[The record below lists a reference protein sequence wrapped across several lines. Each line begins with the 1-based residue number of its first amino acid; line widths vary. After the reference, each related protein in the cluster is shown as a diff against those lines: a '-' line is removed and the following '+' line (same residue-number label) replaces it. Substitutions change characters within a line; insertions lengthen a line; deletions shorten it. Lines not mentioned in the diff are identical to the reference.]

1 MRFSL
6 FTILPALIAAA
17 PASASFTTLSGV
29 VSDHYSYSLGR
40 FYSGGTGCCG
50 YSNPIGYDNYFKTSF
65 SPDSTNSLDHS
76 WMQGDSSN
84 GVTWELTTAS
94 STVVAFGAIDHGPV
108 PIEAYEFAIYG
119 SNDLEHWTAATMTF
133 VVEDGWVDSGA
144 AEESD
149 DWSSIW
155 QFEAGEFRYIRA
167 LANYDGDFE
176 MDAVGSASAVP
187 APGIAAVLAG
197 GLAMRRRRRD

>member
-1 MRFSL
+1 MR
-6 FTILPALIAAA
+6 IALISIVPVVIAAA

-29 VSDHYSYSLGR
+29 VSDHYSYTLGR

-50 YSNPIGYDNYFKTSF
+50 YSNPIGYDNFFKTSF
-65 SPDSTNSLDHS
+65 SPGTTNSLDHY
-76 WMQGDSSN
+76 WMQGDASN
-84 GVTWELTTAS
+84 GVTWELTAAS
-94 STVVAFGAIDHGPV
+94 SSVVAFGAIDHGPV

-119 SNDLEHWTAATMTF
+119 SNDLTNWTAATMTF

-144 AEESD
+144 VEESD

-155 QFEAGEFRYIRA
+155 QFETGEYRYIRA

-176 MDAVGSASAVP
+176 MDAVGSATAVP
-187 APGIAAVLAG
+187 APGIAALVVS
-197 GLAMRRRRRD
+197 GLALRGRRRN